1 MGQLQGVAGRRPCHR
16 SATRRRSGVK
26 ESETPMSGGPR
37 LMTLQL
43 TQGAVGGAS
52 GIFAQQKQHHI
63 CTIKQTE
70 KHMYVN

>member
-43 TQGAVGGAS
+43 NPRRRRRRVRQIV
-52 GIFAQQKQHHI
+52 
-63 CTIKQTE
+63 
-70 KHMYVN
+70 